1 MQNERRARRA
11 SSAATPAN
19 GSSEPPAD
27 EISLAGL
34 ADYDQAIAEID
45 AIIAQLED
53 GQRSLDEEMRLYER
67 AMRLARACDQLLAG
81 AELRIEKLRV
91 EMGED
96 ASTFTLEDF
105 ELDDE

>member
-1 MQNERRARRA
+1 MQNERRARRG
-11 SSAATPAN
+11 SSATPRAN
-19 GSSEPPAD
+19 GSGQAPAD
-27 EISLAGL
+27 EITLEGL

-45 AIIAQLED
+45 TIIAQLED

-81 AELRIEKLRV
+81 AELRIEKLRA
-91 EMGED
+91 EMGES
-96 ASTFTLEDF
+96 ASSFTLEDF

>member
-1 MQNERRARRA
+1 
-11 SSAATPAN
+11 
-19 GSSEPPAD
+19 
-27 EISLAGL
+27 
-34 ADYDQAIAEID
+34 
-45 AIIAQLED
+45 
-53 GQRSLDEEMRLYER
+53 MRLYER

-81 AELRIEKLRV
+81 AELRIEKLRA

>member
-1 MQNERRARRA
+1 MQNERRARRG
-11 SSAATPAN
+11 SSATTRAN
-19 GSSEPPAD
+19 GSGQAPAD
-27 EISLAGL
+27 EITLEGL

-45 AIIAQLED
+45 AIIVQLED

-81 AELRIEKLRV
+81 AELRIEKLRA
-91 EMGED
+91 EMGE
-96 ASTFTLEDF
+96 SETSFTLEDF